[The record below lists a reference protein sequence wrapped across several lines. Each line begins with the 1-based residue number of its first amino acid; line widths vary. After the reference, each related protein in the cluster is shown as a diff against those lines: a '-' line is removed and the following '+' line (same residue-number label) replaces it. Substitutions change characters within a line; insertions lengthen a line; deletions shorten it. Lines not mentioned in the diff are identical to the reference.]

1 VHQLEMNLA
10 RGVAWRGVT
19 LSTSLHS
26 IIRNVRFA
34 DVAEAVSRP
43 AVKISSASESRYTA
57 SIELIRHHRLMC
69 LDVFH

>member
-1 VHQLEMNLA
+1 VHQLEMSPA

-34 DVAEAVSRP
+34 DVAEASP
-43 AVKISSASESRYTA
+43 SYCQAILPSGLSSSGEDQF
-57 SIELIRHHRLMC
+57 C
-69 LDVFH
+69 